1 MISQK
6 QKELKKLYLILH
18 NIRSVH
24 NVGSIFRTSD
34 AAGVSKIFLTG
45 YTPRPVDRFNKKRK
59 DLSKVALGAEKT
71 VSWEGYASHSAII
84 DKLKKEGF
92 DIVALEQSDRS
103 IDYKSYDYRN
113 KTALLVGN
121 EVKGLSSRTL
131 SKVDNIIE
139 IPMKGEKESL
149 NVSVACGVAL
159 FRIMGS

>member
-6 QKELKKLYLILH
+6 QKEAKELYLILH

-34 AAGVSKIFLTG
+34 AVGVSKLFLTG
-45 YTPRPVDRFNKKRK
+45 YTPRPVDRFNKQRK
-59 DLSKVALGAEKT
+59 DLSKVALGAEG
-71 VSWEGYASHSAII
+71 VIPWEGYASYSAVI

-92 DIVALEQSDRS
+92 DIVALEQSNKS
-103 IDYKSYDYRN
+103 IDYRNYISHN

-121 EVKGLSSRTL
+121 EVKGLSSRAL
-131 SKVDNIIE
+131 SRVDNIIE

-159 FRIMGS
+159 FRITEI